1 MVTAASLSS
10 LRKEGQG
17 QEEGK
22 ERSVLGSREGPCV
35 CAKLDASHI
44 RVEACVSEIYVFLE
58 SHITF
63 SSGKS
68 KEADA
73 TCQLH
78 SSPLVRS
85 TDIRSFCM

>member
-44 RVEACVSEIYVFLE
+44 GVEACVSEIYVFLE

-68 KEADA
+68 KETDA
-73 TCQLH
+73 TCQLFTRH
-78 SSPLVRS
+78 SIEYMDLPLLS
-85 TDIRSFCM
+85 